1 LWEEYF
7 SVLKAAN
14 YSNTKAYNKNE
25 SSAFDLSLISQLGK
39 KNEAVI
45 ASATKAIGKDLK
57 RMCKKYETKI
67 ASFQSSSSF
76 LLED

>member
-14 YSNTKAYNKNE
+14 YSNTKVYNKNE

-76 LLED
+76 LLEE